1 MEFNSNL
8 TSNMMKYTLD
18 FSKHFQ
24 EMTIKKYDG
33 AMFLLNQSQIHGMMK
48 K

>member
-1 MEFNSNL
+1 MKFNSNL
-8 TSNMMKYTLD
+8 TSNTIKYPFD
-18 FSKHFQ
+18 FPKRFQ
-24 EMTIKKYDG
+24 EITVKKYNG